1 MVIPRTVRDTY
12 ELPNRSAILAK
23 AMDMFTVQMSR
34 EYSTEMVR
42 NPAIREEIELHLI
55 QRYLIAT
62 QPEDDEE

>member
-1 MVIPRTVRDTY
+1 MIPLTVRDTY
-12 ELPNRSAILAK
+12 ELPNRSATLEK
-23 AMDMFTVQMSR
+23 AMNMFTVQMSR